1 MPPEWSG
8 CEGKRSFH
16 TPPGMG
22 VAWDSGHGL
31 LPTKTSRFA
40 FPLVEGSLSRI
51 NGGEI
56 GVHAGACAFD
66 GWCGCIWVT
75 LVVYGIVYVAKP
87 ASGYSLQAGGLVCSL
102 CAPDELSSDSDFKF
116 LFHIRMHGRYTDS
129 CHSTFSKIVFIKLNI
144 TQKGRS

>member
-1 MPPEWSG
+1 
-8 CEGKRSFH
+8 
-16 TPPGMG
+16 MG

-66 GWCGCIWVT
+66 GWCGCIWLT

-87 ASGYSLQAGGLVCSL
+87 ASGYFLQVGSLARCTCVLLMGCPAIQASSFYFTSGCMEGTQIVVIPHSLKLCS
-102 CAPDELSSDSDFKF
+102 SS
-116 LFHIRMHGRYTDS
+116 
-129 CHSTFSKIVFIKLNI
+129 
-144 TQKGRS
+144 